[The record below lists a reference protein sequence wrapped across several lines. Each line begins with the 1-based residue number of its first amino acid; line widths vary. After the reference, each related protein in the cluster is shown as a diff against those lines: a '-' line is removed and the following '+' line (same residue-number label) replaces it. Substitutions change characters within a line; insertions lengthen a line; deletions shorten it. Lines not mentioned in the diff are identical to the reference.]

1 MDILYIMYMF
11 YMFTVAQRVVARNVW
26 DTMGVP
32 LRVSFPQR
40 KRDPLEQV
48 ILECNQTNTIVLGN
62 IPNGVED
69 DLLTLY
75 IESTTGLEEKEYK
88 LHFQG
93 REEALL
99 ILSSKRR
106 GKRFN
111 VYSLLASNVIP
122 FST

>member
-1 MDILYIMYMF
+1 MYCTYIMYMF

-26 DTMGVP
+26 DIMGVP

-48 ILECNQTNTIVLGN
+48 MRECNPSNTIVLGN
-62 IPNGVED
+62 IPNGIGDEH
-69 DLLTLY
+69 LLLY
-75 IESTTGLEEKEYK
+75 IENITGLEENEYK

-99 ILSSKRR
+99 ILSSKS
-106 GKRFN
+106 KYLT